1 MQPEFE
7 ARVQEFIRHLSAER
21 GLSPRTEEAYATH
34 TRRFLGFLEVE
45 GVGDLASV
53 DRPVMR
59 RYIARLASSGLA
71 KSGIALRL
79 SAVRA
84 FFRFLSM
91 RGVVP
96 SAFRLVRDKLR
107 LETPEDWSLRFDL
120 QPGVVGKTHPLP
132 RNSFRSYRVE
142 LVRHTDGSALWHH
155 TYRFPSYGAG
165 VQFADFGGG
174 PTDRG
179 RPVSVYGFIQTP
191 ILPTIAT
198 VDVLTTIGMGVTS
211 GWNPP
216 AFEDF
221 PFERHPTTRLTS
233 YIDLG
238 FQARR
243 RLTDRLDL
251 LAGFSLNHFSN
262 GGVGSPNRGLTVTAP
277 RVALQ
282 RSLGVRGAPR
292 RREDRPPFVDRWETR
307 LDGGLAVRG
316 VGFFWREDGFG
327 PRGYV
332 QVAALKGSV
341 WRRFYRL
348 GQVGGG
354 LEGSLETGR
363 PRGTARAPD
372 ADLSGG
378 GSLGLYTG
386 YEQIAGPFSIYL
398 HFGTHLARTRSDER
412 PAPYY
417 RVGTIMRL
425 GARWFSDVS
434 FRFMSRG
441 KDFSHDYIAWHIG
454 YRFDGLPFPL
464 NR

>member
-1 MQPEFE
+1 MTGRWGNWRAADYRAVGVRDRLLTLVGLLLCPVLAAGAAAQSPDDDGAGAPATIQESAPETDGGQLVPADDE
-7 ARVQEFIRHLSAER
+7 DAGAPAAVQGSGPETGADW
-21 GLSPRTEEAYATH
+21 
-34 TRRFLGFLEVE
+34 FLPKAFR
-45 GVGDLASV
+45 A
-53 DRPVMR
+53 MR
-59 RYIARLASSGLA
+59 R
-71 KSGIALRL
+71 
-79 SAVRA
+79 
-84 FFRFLSM
+84 
-91 RGVVP
+91 
-96 SAFRLVRDKLR
+96 KLR
-107 LETPEDWSLRFDL
+107 PEAPEDWSLRFDL

-132 RNSFRSYRVE
+132 RNSFRSYRIE

-191 ILPTIAT
+191 ILPPVAG
-198 VDVLTTIGMGVTS
+198 VDVLTTIGMGVTG

-233 YIDLG
+233 YVDLG

-243 RLTDRLDL
+243 RLSDRLDL

-277 RVALQ
+277 RVAVQ

-292 RREDRPPFVDRWETR
+292 RREDRPPFVDGWETR

-363 PRGTARAPD
+363 PSGTARAPD

-417 RVGTIMRL
+417 RVGTIMHL

-441 KDFSHDYIAWHIG
+441 KDFSHDYIAWHLG